1 MKLAWSLTSWLR
13 GHRRKTQPPVFE
25 RTYAEVQL
33 AQTLTDLAAL
43 EKTDEELDEAADL
56 LANAQKRYSDGG
68 ASLASAG
75 AARELEKTQKVR
87 AKLATN

>member
-1 MKLAWSLTSWLR
+1 MKLAWSLTSGLR

-43 EKTDEELDEAADL
+43 EKTDEEL

-68 ASLASAG
+68 ASLAAAG

>member
-1 MKLAWSLTSWLR
+1 MKLAWSLTSGLR

-25 RTYAEVQL
+25 RTYAEGQL

-43 EKTDEELDEAADL
+43 EKTDEEL

-68 ASLASAG
+68 ASLAAAG
-75 AARELEKTQKVR
+75 AARELDKTQKVR

>member
-1 MKLAWSLTSWLR
+1 MKLAWSLTSGLR

-25 RTYAEVQL
+25 RTYAEAQL

-43 EKTDEELDEAADL
+43 EKTGEEL

-68 ASLASAG
+68 ASLAAAG
-75 AARELEKTQKVR
+75 AARELDKTQKVR

>member
-1 MKLAWSLTSWLR
+1 MKLAWSLTSGLR

-43 EKTDEELDEAADL
+43 EKTDEEL

-68 ASLASAG
+68 ASLAAAG
-75 AARELEKTQKVR
+75 AARELDKTQKVR

>member
-1 MKLAWSLTSWLR
+1 MKLVWSLTSGLR
-13 GHRRKTQPPVFE
+13 GLRRKTQPPVFE
-25 RTYAEVQL
+25 RTSAEVQL

-43 EKTDEELDEAADL
+43 EKTDEEL

-68 ASLASAG
+68 ASLAAAG
-75 AARELEKTQKVR
+75 AACELDKTQKGS

>member
-1 MKLAWSLTSWLR
+1 MKLAWSLTSGLR

-43 EKTDEELDEAADL
+43 EKTDEEL

-68 ASLASAG
+68 ASLAAAG
-75 AARELEKTQKVR
+75 AARELEKTRKVR

>member
-1 MKLAWSLTSWLR
+1 
-13 GHRRKTQPPVFE
+13 
-25 RTYAEVQL
+25 VQL

-68 ASLASAG
+68 ASLTAAG